1 MKRLFIFLFVLVSG
15 YAFSQ
20 ERIEIKRITEKII
33 IDGVIDES
41 VWKQITPLPFVQHKP
56 VYGAKPTE
64 HTEMRV
70 AYDDNFLY
78 IAGSLYDTE
87 KIQSTSLE
95 RDGGNS
101 SSDWFGV
108 AIDSYNDKENATA
121 FFTTPSG
128 LRWDATVLD
137 GQGGIY
143 LNTNWNAYWDV
154 ATTISEEGWF
164 AEFRIPLSSLR
175 FQSVDGET
183 IMGLITWRSLARNNE
198 WDIYPDISPELGMS
212 SYYKIS
218 HAQEI
223 VFKDIESKKPIYVTP
238 YVLGGITKNF
248 EHNTDQTKLISNNKY
263 KTEAGLDIKYSVTS
277 NLILDATINTD
288 FAQVEVDNQEI
299 NLSRFSLFYPEKRK
313 FFQERSSSFEMNFSG
328 YNQVFYSRRIGIH
341 NSEQVRIYGGARLVG
356 RTGGWD
362 IGFLNM
368 QTEKTADLLSENLG
382 VLRLRRQVFNPNSNI
397 GIITTTRLGDD
408 GSYNVVYGVDG
419 TIKTFGEDYFKFAFA
434 QSVETNAENKPMS
447 LDPTRIYLN
456 WERRKLSGFSYLFE
470 GSHVGETYNPGLGFE
485 NRDNYK
491 SLNIKLKY
499 SWFPDAESKFF
510 QHQTSLRSLIIFNNE
525 NGEIESAQYGPKWYY
540 ATKSGYT
547 SQNMPRINYENV
559 FDTLYIDE
567 NTYIPSKKYNFYDLF
582 FDLYTPDSKL
592 LSLGARIEC
601 GSFYDGI
608 RFSSK
613 LTLRGN
619 ISKHFEIE
627 TIYKYN
633 KVEFSNRN
641 QDFTNHIGQ
650 LRALIMLNTQLS
662 LSSFIQYNS
671 ANESISSNIR
681 FRYNPGEGHDLYL
694 VYNQSSLIDQHL
706 IAEINPDNKFWTLML
721 KYNYTFKF

>member
-1 MKRLFIFLFVLVSG
+1 MKHVFIFLFLLISG
-15 YAFSQ
+15 FAFNQ
-20 ERIEIKRITEKII
+20 EKIEIQRITEEII
-33 IDGVIDES
+33 LDGIINEK
-41 VWKQITPLPFVQHKP
+41 VWSTITPLPFIQHKP
-56 VYGAKPTE
+56 VYGDKPTE
-64 HTEMRV
+64 HTEVRL
-70 AYDDNFLY
+70 AYDDNYLY
-78 IAGSLYDTE
+78 VAGSLFDSDE
-87 KIQSTSLE
+87 VQSTSLE
-95 RDGGNS
+95 RDGGNA

-137 GQGGIY
+137 GQGGID
-143 LNTNWNAYWDV
+143 LNTNWNSYWDV
-154 ATTISEEGWF
+154 KTNITNEGWF

-175 FQSVDGET
+175 FQEINGET
-183 IMGLITWRSLARNNE
+183 VMGLITWRLLARNNE
-198 WDIYPDISPELGMS
+198 WDIFPDISPELGMAS
-212 SYYKIS
+212 FYKIS

-223 VFKDIESKKPIYVTP
+223 VFKNITSKKPVYITP
-238 YVLGGITKNF
+238 YVLGGITKNY
-248 EHNTDQTKLISNNKY
+248 EHNSDQTKLISNNNY
-263 KTEAGLDIKYSVTS
+263 KTEAGLDLKYSITS
-277 NLILDATINTD
+277 NVTLDATINTD
-288 FAQVEVDNQEI
+288 FAQVEADNQEI

-313 FFQERSSSFEMNFSG
+313 FFQERASSFELNFSG
-328 YNQVFYSRRIGIH
+328 YNKVFYSRRIGIN

-368 QTEKTADLLSENLG
+368 QTEKTNDLPSENLG
-382 VLRLRRQVFNPNSNI
+382 VLRLRRQVFNENSNI
-397 GIITTTRLGDD
+397 GIITTTRIGDD

-419 TIKTFGEDYFKFAFA
+419 TIKAFGEDYFKFAFA

-491 SLNIKLKY
+491 SLNVKLKY
-499 SWFPDAESKFF
+499 SWFPDSKSKFF
-510 QHQTSLRSLIIFNNE
+510 QHQTSVRSLIIFNNE

-540 ATKSGYT
+540 ATKSGYS
-547 SQNMPRINYENV
+547 SQNMPRVNYENV

-567 NTYIPSKKYNFYDLF
+567 NTYIPSKKYNFYDLY
-582 FDLYTPDSKL
+582 FDLYTPSSKHL
-592 LSLGARIEC
+592 MIGTRLEC

-619 ISKHFEIE
+619 ISKHFELE

-633 KVEFSNRN
+633 KVKFSNRN
-641 QDFTNHIGQ
+641 QDFSNHIGQ
-650 LRALIMLNTQLS
+650 LRALIMLNTQLT

-694 VYNQSSLIDQHL
+694 VYNQSSLIDEHP
-706 IAEINPDNKFWTLML
+706 IAEINPDNKFWTVML